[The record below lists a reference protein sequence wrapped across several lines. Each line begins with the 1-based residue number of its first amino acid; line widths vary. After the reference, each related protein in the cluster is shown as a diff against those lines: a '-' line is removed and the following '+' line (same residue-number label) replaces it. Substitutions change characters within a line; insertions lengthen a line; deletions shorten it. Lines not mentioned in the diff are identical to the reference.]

1 MKLLQRHFQDPKI
14 KGGEIETT
22 ALAILI
28 YLLYD
33 KQG

>member
-22 ALAILI
+22 ALCSYS
-28 YLLYD
+28 YLSFV
-33 KQG
+33 